1 MTVSSQRKHCLSALL
16 FLLVASRSESVD
28 LSYNASFSSRV
39 GVHVNGRVGLAIN
52 RHTLEAQQTAKW
64 LNSWSLVGGA
74 RVYADSAFAMNDR
87 YNAPVRGIESQEFAP
102 RDLYLQYKNR
112 GLQLRIGNQQVVWGE
127 SFGFFFADI
136 VNPKD
141 TREGGLG
148 GDLAAQRIMVP
159 MVNFS
164 WFQGN
169 YALQFLYL
177 PKPFLNLTPAQG
189 SDFAVPLGPFF
200 PGFNVTLS
208 DERILPLALSSSE
221 VGIRGTAIL
230 NGWDMGAFFF
240 TYFDRRPSYRP
251 TFAGADVSVRGVHD
265 RISSWG
271 LTATKDFDAWV
282 SRLELIYTANRPV
295 DSFVF
300 NAGAPTQSFGTS
312 TSDEFVGVLGFDYTQ
327 WRDWRLTLQVSQDS
341 YLRSVPGSLLPQNS
355 TNLSFVLGG
364 TLFRNHELT
373 VIQSYCVNDGS
384 ALSQLLYMMPL
395 SSRLEATIGT
405 YLFTGSPSSSFGT
418 FRGANRVFLQLKGYF
433 GAG

>member
-1 MTVSSQRKHCLSALL
+1 MTVSLRRKLCLSVVF
-16 FLLVASRSESVD
+16 FLIASEAKPID
-28 LSYNASFSSRV
+28 LSYSASFSSRV
-39 GVHVNGRVGLAIN
+39 GVHLAGDLAIN
-52 RHTLEAQQTAKW
+52 RHTLEVQQTAKW
-64 LNSWSLVGGA
+64 LSSWSANAGA
-74 RVYADSAFAMNDR
+74 RIYADSAFAMNDR

-102 RDLYLQYKNR
+102 RDIYVQYKNR
-112 GLQLRIGNQQVVWGE
+112 GIQFRIGNQQVVWGE

-164 WFQGN
+164 WYQGN
-169 YALQFLYL
+169 YALQLLYI

-189 SDFAVPLGPFF
+189 SDFAVPLSQFF
-200 PGFNVTLS
+200 PGFNVSLS

-221 VGIRGTAIL
+221 FGIRGTAIL
-230 NGWDMGAFFF
+230 GGWDMGAFFLS
-240 TYFDRRPSYRP
+240 YFDRRPSYRP
-251 TFAGADVSVRGVHD
+251 SFTATDVLIRGVHD
-265 RISSWG
+265 RIASLG
-271 LTATKDFDAWV
+271 LTATKDFDSWV
-282 SRLELIYTANRPV
+282 SRLELIYTRSRPV
-295 DSFVF
+295 DAFVL
-300 NAGAPTQSFGTS
+300 NPTAPTQSFSTS

-341 YLRSVPGSLLPQNS
+341 FLRAVPGSLLPQHA

-395 SSRLEATIGT
+395 SSRLEATLGT
-405 YLFTGSPSSSFGT
+405 YLFTGGSSSSFGT
-418 FRGANRVFLQLKGYF
+418 FRGASRVFLQLKGYF

>member
-1 MTVSSQRKHCLSALL
+1 MTVSLRRKQCLSALA
-16 FLLVASRSESVD
+16 FLLLAPFSEAVD

-39 GVHVNGRVGLAIN
+39 GMHVSGRVGLAIN

-64 LNSWSLVGGA
+64 PSSWSFVAGG
-74 RVYADSAFAMNDR
+74 RVYADSAFAMNER
-87 YNAPVRGIESQEFAP
+87 YNAPVRGLESQEFAP
-102 RDLYLQYKNR
+102 RDLYFQYKNR
-112 GLQLRIGNQQVVWGE
+112 GIQLRVGNQQVVWGE

-164 WFQGN
+164 WYQGN
-169 YALQFLYL
+169 YALQLLYL
-177 PKPFLNLTPAQG
+177 PKPFLNLSPSQG
-189 SDFAVPLGPFF
+189 SDFALPLEQFF
-200 PGFNVTLS
+200 PGFNVSLS
-208 DERILPLALSSSE
+208 DERILPLALSNSE
-221 VGIRGTAIL
+221 LGIRGTAIL
-230 NGWDMGAFFF
+230 GGWDMGAFFF
-240 TYFDRRPSYRP
+240 SYFDRRPSYRP
-251 TFAGADVSVRGVHD
+251 VFSASDVSIRGVHD
-265 RISSWG
+265 RIASVG
-271 LTATKDFDAWV
+271 LTATKDFDSWV
-282 SRLELIYTANRPV
+282 SRLELVYTRNRPV

-300 NAGAPTQSFGTS
+300 NPLAPTQSFGTS
-312 TSDEFVGVLGFDYTQ
+312 LSDQFVGVLGFDYTQ

-341 YLRSVPGSLLPQNS
+341 YFRAIAGSLLPQHS

-418 FRGANRVFLQLKGYF
+418 FRGANRVFFQLKGYF